1 MWHTAGNLYTM
12 IHGPLFGQLLG
23 TGGHPLPNIGQNK
36 KERESKGIPG
46 KDYYGPGWHMVI
58 ITSTHIC

>member
-36 KERESKGIPG
+36 KERESAKEFLG
-46 KDYYGPGWHMVI
+46 K
-58 ITSTHIC
+58 ITMGQVGTW